1 MHAGILAYNI
11 YWKNE
16 NVCACVY
23 KCPCV
28 YVHVGVY
35 AYVCAHAY
43 AQPLLLEENEQA
55 REL

>member
-23 KCPCV
+23 MCPCV

-35 AYVCAHAY
+35 ACVCAHAY